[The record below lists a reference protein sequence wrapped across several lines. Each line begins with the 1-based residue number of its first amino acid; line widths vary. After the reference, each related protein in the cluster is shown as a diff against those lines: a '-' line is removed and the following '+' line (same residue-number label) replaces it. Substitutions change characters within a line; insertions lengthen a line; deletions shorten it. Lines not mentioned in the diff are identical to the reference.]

1 MNKTIAGAAALVLLS
16 LSSTVFAA
24 DPPTMEERCKAIAEQ
39 HGMAAAEIDAWVQK
53 CMDHTR
59 SMMQQHKQG
68 EPKKSDGM
76 QDPQGKGH
84 KDQSGADKQ

>member
-1 MNKTIAGAAALVLLS
+1 MNKTIAGATALLLLS
-16 LSSTVFAA
+16 LSSTLFAA

-39 HGMAAAEIDAWVQK
+39 HGMPAAEIDAWVQK

-59 SMMQQHKQG
+59 SMTQQHKQG

-76 QDPQGKGH
+76 HDPQGKDH

>member
-59 SMMQQHKQG
+59 SMTQQHKQSDA
-68 EPKKSDGM
+68 KKSEGI
-76 QDPQGKGH
+76 QDPQGQDHKG
-84 KDQSGADKQ
+84 QSGADKQ